1 MRTSFP
7 GSAFN
12 GSAIFD
18 DDGLRDDGTV
28 DQEVLRILEHE
39 VICSEVLSFFDRNGR
54 IGMNMQICTHV
65 TAAQCDYIV
74 SVTLNKEASEVKV
87 ERIMRNDEH
96 PHDLSGFKLL
106 EDNMP
111 VLFPSVGKTIPFTGI
126 FRNDGYKSVIF
137 SHSQSTDFAGIGEAT
152 QIRTIFRHL
161 IYHYPNAFFVKLV
174 LHFFQKKLAEG
185 AEGEVGIQKGT
196 VCLLWLKRV

>member
-1 MRTSFP
+1 MRTTFV
-7 GSAFN
+7 GSALN

-18 DDGLRDDGTV
+18 DDGLRNNGSV
-28 DQEVLRILEHE
+28 NQEVVCIWEHE
-39 VICSEVLSFFDRNGR
+39 VICGEFLPFFDRNGR

-137 SHSQSTDFAGIGEAT
+137 SHIRSTDFAGIGEAT
-152 QIRTIFRHL
+152 QIRTIFR
-161 IYHYPNAFFVKLV
+161 YPL
-174 LHFFQKKLAEG
+174 
-185 AEGEVGIQKGT
+185 
-196 VCLLWLKRV
+196 